1 MSQQLLPNCNGHCL
15 AVTFLVFVIIAAF
28 VGKTS
33 ASSQIDVDEDLK
45 HLIGRCHRDEANL
58 DAYNDCMKQVFNDLR
73 AYFTTGVPSYNI
85 QPFDPHHSSFVE
97 LRRGDPHGPGSLKL
111 ILRNVSEYG
120 WSHSEV
126 TKFHS
131 EPKDQRIV
139 YAQYFPEK
147 SLEGEYE
154 FLAKILGTELRR
166 QGHWNLTLYD
176 YSQTTSVRRVG
187 EPGSLLKVHMEVDHI
202 GRMELHIGNL
212 LQGQPLNQLADGV
225 INSMWQL
232 GLPFV
237 RPMINE
243 LVSTAFTDIFNES
256 FRYFPLEKFLS

>member
-1 MSQQLLPNCNGHCL
+1 MSQQSLTNCNGFGL
-15 AVTFLVFVIIAAF
+15 VAVILIACGVAH
-28 VGKTS
+28 
-33 ASSQIDVDEDLK
+33 ASNHQIDVDEDLK
-45 HLIGRCHRDEANL
+45 HLIGRCHRDQAS
-58 DAYNDCMKQVFNDLR
+58 DGDYNDCMKQVFNDLR
-73 AYFTTGVPSYNI
+73 AYFTTGVPGYNI
-85 QPFDPHHSSFVE
+85 KPFDPHHASFVE
-97 LRRGDPHGPGSLKL
+97 LRRGDPHGPGSFKL

-120 WSHSEV
+120 WSRSEV

-131 EPKDQRIV
+131 DVEDQRIV

-154 FLAKILGTELRR
+154 FVAKMLGAEMKRI
-166 QGHWNLTLYD
+166 GHWNLTLYD

-187 EPGSLLKVHMEVDHI
+187 APGSLLKVHVEVDRI
-202 GRMELHIGNL
+202 GGMELHIGNL

-225 INSMWQL
+225 INSMWQV

-256 FRYFPLEKFLS
+256 FRHFPLEKFVSQT